1 MVTNVF
7 HSFMS
12 SMLYNLSTIQR
23 NFEEN
28 ETFPDDSVMALSLE
42 GLACQ
47 VENLRKF
54 LVDGYEQKNH

>member
-12 SMLYNLSTIQR
+12 SMLYNLSNIQR

-28 ETFPDDSVMALSLE
+28 KTFPADSVLARSLLSLA
-42 GLACQ
+42 GQ
-47 VENLRKF
+47 IENLRLS
-54 LVDGYEQKNH
+54 LVDGYEKAK